1 VLETLT
7 RIVRGAVWKPHYK
20 LMSFALALMAWS
32 YVQGT
37 HVDQVKARVM
47 VQWELPL
54 GLVAVEPLPAS
65 IVVNLEGS
73 RFATRRAA
81 ENPLILP
88 IDLRASTVGEHGLD
102 FQSFEL
108 SGLQGAVTPLSYSP
122 SSVRFMLDEV
132 ATKKVR
138 VSPVQVGDPDA
149 AYVIDRLSIRPPVV
163 ELRGPREVVKGLY
176 EVPTKPI
183 DVSGVKAS
191 QELAVTLDLPRGLG
205 FVSDVP
211 VIAELKVGPLLE
223 ARAYNEIPVKI
234 WNHYGWRPVEEGV
247 EVTLEGPS
255 SALDRV
261 KPSEIVALVHLP
273 ENISRLRYEAPF
285 GPTEGLRLRVLH
297 GGSDEVKVVRV
308 EPSRVEIY
316 RP

>member
-1 VLETLT
+1 MLEALT
-7 RIVRGAVWKPHYK
+7 RLVRGALWKPHYK
-20 LMSFALALMAWS
+20 LTSFALALMAWS

-37 HVDQVKARVM
+37 HVDQVKARVV
-47 VQWELPL
+47 VQWELPI
-54 GLVAVEPLPAS
+54 GLVAVEPLPTS

-81 ENPLILP
+81 GNALMLP

-108 SGLQGAVTPLSYSP
+108 SGLQGGVAPLSYSP

-138 VSPVQVGDPDA
+138 VGPVQVGDPDA
-149 AYVIDRLSIRPPVV
+149 AYVIERLSIRPPVV
-163 ELRGPREVVKGLY
+163 ELRGPREVVKSLY
-176 EVPTKPI
+176 EVTTKPI

-191 QELAVTLDLPRGLG
+191 QELVVSLDLPRGLG
-205 FVSDVP
+205 LVSDVP
-211 VIAELKVGPLLE
+211 VIAELEVGPLLE
-223 ARAYNEIPVKI
+223 ARSYAAVPVKV
-234 WNHYGWRPVEEGV
+234 WNHYGWRPAEEGV
-247 EVTLEGPS
+247 QVTLEGPS

-261 KPSEIVALVHLP
+261 QASEIVALVHLP

-297 GGSDEVKVVRV
+297 GGSEQVKVVRV
-308 EPSRVEIY
+308 EPSRVEVY

>member
-1 VLETLT
+1 VLEGLT
-7 RIVRGAVWKPHYK
+7 RLLRVAFRKPHYK
-20 LMSFALALMAWS
+20 LISFGLALMAWS

-37 HVDQVKARVM
+37 HMDQVKARAL

-54 GLVAVEPLPAS
+54 GLVAVEPLPTS
-65 IVVNLEGS
+65 IVVTLEGS

-81 ENPLILP
+81 ENALILP

-108 SGLQGAVTPLSYSP
+108 SGIQAGVTPLSYSP

-149 AYVIDRLSIRPPVV
+149 AYVVEKLSLRPPVV
-163 ELRGPREVVKGLY
+163 ELRGPREVVKSLY

-191 QELAVTLDLPRGLG
+191 QELAVSLDLPRGLG
-205 FVSDVP
+205 LVSDVP
-211 VIAELKVGPLLE
+211 VVASLEVGPRLE
-223 ARAYNEIPVKI
+223 ARSFAEVPVKV
-234 WNHYGWRPVEEGV
+234 WNHYGWRPVAEWV

-255 SALDRV
+255 AALDRV
-261 KPSEIVALVHLP
+261 EPSEIVALVHLP
-273 ENISRLRYEAPF
+273 MNISRLRYEAPY

-297 GGSDEVKVVRV
+297 GGSDDVNVGRV
-308 EPSRVEIY
+308 
-316 RP
+316 